1 MVMVLAHRHSPPNC
15 GNFGSGSRWRWV
27 VSSVMSSALLAC
39 SWTADLRAHDHTD
52 GTSHETATATTE
64 NTALERFT
72 NDVTY
77 LASDELGGRDT
88 FSPGAEMAAQYIIQD
103 FKKYGLK
110 SGVADGSFRQP
121 FQIELGQNLNS
132 ATAFLGFYGGEQQL
146 TMRLDEHYKP
156 QLVGGSGSVAGE
168 LVFVGYGIDD
178 PEHNFQEYAGVDVTG
193 KVVVMLRRQPVFEIE
208 DSPYSGD
215 EVVEQAY
222 IRSKVAAAK
231 DRGAVGIVFVNDIRT
246 APSGEDATLEN
257 SSAFGDRELGLPF
270 VMISQAAF
278 NQLLQA
284 FPLKDKDGNPVT
296 DLTTA
301 SKLIDSN
308 AAPLSQAM
316 SGSAKY
322 SATFEDQKGWGYNIV
337 GVVEGEGPL
346 ANETIVVGGHYDHI
360 GIGSFG
366 SRAPGR
372 FGEVHNGADDN
383 ATGTAAVME
392 LARRFAQATKKPARR
407 MVFIAFSAEERGL
420 LGAYHYCENPIFPLS
435 STVAMINFDMIGYL
449 RNDKLVIYGTG
460 TSSVFDPVAEQANAE
475 AKLQLDKIAAGFA
488 GSDHLPFQQKGIPAV
503 FFHTG
508 LTPVYHTPDDK
519 TELLDMAGGVRV
531 IDYTEKFLD
540 QLLATEKI
548 EFQGGSGER
557 RARPAYLGAQMD
569 FENIT
574 EQGLTIREVTAGSP
588 AEQAGMKAGDVITQ
602 IDDKP
607 MRSREDMTNFLREK
621 QPADKVTIKLV
632 REGGEQVFEVI
643 LGQGGRR
650 RATERN

>member
-1 MVMVLAHRHSPPNC
+1 MPITQPTHT
-15 GNFGSGSRWRWV
+15 SRKGPANGFAQR
-27 VSSVMSSALLAC
+27 MRGLLALYILFVATGYC
-39 SWTADLRAHDHTD
+39 TSDVVAHDDENEH
-52 GTSHETATATTE
+52 GGNVVTTPT
-64 NTALERFT
+64 NNSALERFT

-103 FKKYGLK
+103 FQKHGVK
-110 SGVADGSFRQP
+110 SAVADGSFRQP
-121 FQIELGQNLNS
+121 FQIDLGRNLNS
-132 ATAFLGFYGGEQQL
+132 ATAFLGFFAGEQQL
-146 TMRLDEHYKP
+146 TMKLDEHFKP
-156 QLVGGSGSVAGE
+156 QLVGGSGSVAGD

-178 PEHNFQEYAGVDVTG
+178 PDHNFQEYEGVDVAG
-193 KVVVMLRRQPVFEIE
+193 KVLLMLRRQPVFEIE

-222 IRSKVAAAK
+222 IRTKIAAAK
-231 DRGAVGIVFVNDIRT
+231 ERGAVGIVFVNDIRT
-246 APSGEDATLEN
+246 APSGTEAALEN
-257 SSAFGDRELGLPF
+257 SAAFGDRELGLPLA
-270 VMISQAAF
+270 MISQAAC

-284 FPLKDKDGNPVT
+284 FPLKDKDGNPIS
-296 DLTTA
+296 DLLTA
-301 SKLIDSN
+301 SKLIDSS

-316 SGSAKY
+316 SVSAKY
-322 SATFEDQKGWGYNIV
+322 AATFEDQKGWGYNIV

-366 SRAPGR
+366 SREPGR
-372 FGEVHNGADDN
+372 FGEIHNGADDN

-392 LARRFAQATKKPARR
+392 LARRYAQADKKPARR

-420 LGAYHYCENPIFPLS
+420 LGAYHYCENPVYPLA
-435 STVAMINFDMIGYL
+435 STVAMINFDMIGWL

-460 TSSVFDPVAEQANAE
+460 TSSVFDPVADQANVE
-475 AKLQLDKIAAGFA
+475 AKLQLDKITAGFA

-508 LTPVYHTPDDK
+508 LTPVYHTPDDE
-519 TELLDMAGGVRV
+519 TAALDLPGGVRV

-548 EFQGGSGER
+548 EFQSGGGAER

-574 EQGLTIREVTAGSP
+574 EQGLTIREVTEGSP
-588 AEQAGMKAGDVITQ
+588 AQQAGLKAGDIITQ
-602 IDDKP
+602 IDDKV
-607 MRSREDMTNFLREK
+607 MRSREDLTGFLSGK
-621 QPADKVTIKLV
+621 QPADKVAIKFL
-632 REGGEQVFEVI
+632 RDGGEQVLEVI

-650 RATERN
+650 RQQQNN

>member
-1 MVMVLAHRHSPPNC
+1 MPITEPCVIQPLQHRRPTVLCQALAFAMLAVGLVASTYAHESARSNDHDP
-15 GNFGSGSRWRWV
+15 V
-27 VSSVMSSALLAC
+27 V
-39 SWTADLRAHDHTD
+39 
-52 GTSHETATATTE
+52 EPTE
-64 NTALERFT
+64 NPTLERFT

-103 FKKYGLK
+103 FKKHGVK
-110 SGVADGSFRQP
+110 SAVTDGSYRQP
-121 FQIELGQNLNS
+121 FPIDLGRNLDS
-132 ATAFLGFYGGEQQL
+132 ATAFLGFFSTSERL
-146 TMRLDEHYKP
+146 TMKLDEDFKP
-156 QLVGGSGSVAGE
+156 QLVGGSGTVAGD

-178 PEHNFQEYAGVDVTG
+178 PDHNFQEYEDVDVSG
-193 KVVVMLRRQPVFEIE
+193 KVLVMLRRQPVFDVE

-215 EVVEQAY
+215 DVVEQAY
-222 IRSKVAAAK
+222 IRSKVAAAM

-246 APSGEDATLEN
+246 APSGTETTLEN
-257 SSAFGDRELGLPF
+257 SAAFGDRELGLPL
-270 VMISQAAF
+270 VMISQAAC
-278 NQLLQA
+278 NQLLQT
-284 FPLKDKDGNPVT
+284 FPLKDKAGNPVT
-296 DLTTA
+296 DLLTA
-301 SKLIDSN
+301 SRLIDSS

-316 SGSAKY
+316 SASAKY
-322 SATFEDQKGWGYNIV
+322 SATFADQKGWGYNIV

-366 SRAPGR
+366 SRTPGR

-392 LARRFAQATKKPARR
+392 LARRYAQAEKKPARR

-420 LGAYHYCENPIFPLS
+420 LGAYHYCENPIYPLS
-435 STVAMINFDMIGYL
+435 STVAMVNFDMIGWL

-460 TSSVFDPVAEQANAE
+460 TSSVFDPAADQANEE

-519 TELLDMAGGVRV
+519 TEALDLAGGVRV
-531 IDYTEKFLD
+531 IDYTEKFID
-540 QLLATEKI
+540 QLLAIEKI
-548 EFQGGSGER
+548 EFQGGAPR
-557 RARPAYLGAQMD
+557 RTRPAYLGTQMD

-574 EQGLTIREVTAGSP
+574 EQGLTIREVTEGSP
-588 AEQAGMKAGDVITQ
+588 AQQAGLKSGDIITQ
-602 IDDKP
+602 IDDQA
-607 MRSREDMTNFLREK
+607 MRSREDLTSFLLDK
-621 QPADKVTIKLV
+621 QPADKVAIKFL
-632 REGGEQVFEVI
+632 RDGSEQVLEVI

-650 RATERN
+650 R

>member
-1 MVMVLAHRHSPPNC
+1 MLRGTVLTYGLWMVFGITSSC
-15 GNFGSGSRWRWV
+15 GLVNG
-27 VSSVMSSALLAC
+27 
-39 SWTADLRAHDHTD
+39 HDHD
-52 GTSHETATATTE
+52 EVVGPDSANAEVE
-64 NTALERFT
+64 KPSALERFT

-88 FSPGAEMAAQYIIQD
+88 FSPGAELAAQYIIED
-103 FKKYGLK
+103 FKKHGVK
-110 SGVADGSFRQP
+110 SAIVDGSYRQP
-121 FQIELGQNLNS
+121 FQIDLGRNLNS
-132 ATAFLGFYGGEQQL
+132 ATAFLGFFSGDQRL
-146 TMRLDEHYKP
+146 TMQLDAQYKP
-156 QLVGGSGSVAGE
+156 QLVGGTGTVAGE

-178 PEHNFQEYAGVDVTG
+178 PEHQFQEYEGVDVSG
-193 KVVVMLRRQPVFEIE
+193 KVLLMLRRQPVFEVE
-208 DSPYSGD
+208 DSPYGGD

-222 IRSKVAAAK
+222 IRSKVAAAQ

-246 APSGEDATLEN
+246 APSGTDATLEN
-257 SSAFGDRELGLPF
+257 SAAFGDRELGLPL
-270 VMISQAAF
+270 VMISQAAC
-278 NQLLQA
+278 NQLLQT
-284 FPLKDKDGNPVT
+284 FPLKDKEGNAIT
-296 DLTTA
+296 DLLTV
-301 SKLIDSN
+301 SKLIDSS

-316 SGSAKY
+316 SASVKY

-392 LARRFAQATKKPARR
+392 LARRYAQAEKKPARR

-420 LGAYHYCENPIFPLS
+420 LGAYHYCENPIYPLS
-435 STVAMINFDMIGYL
+435 STVAMINFDMIGWL

-460 TSSVFDPVAEQANAE
+460 TSSVFDGVADQANGE

-508 LTPVYHTPDDK
+508 LTPVYHTPDD
-519 TELLDMAGGVRV
+519 TTDQLDLPGGVRV

-540 QLLATEKI
+540 QLLSIEKI
-548 EFQGGSGER
+548 EFQGGGGATR
-557 RARPAYLGAQMD
+557 RTRPAYLGAQMD

-574 EQGLTIREVTAGSP
+574 EQGLTIREVTEGSP
-588 AEQAGMKAGDVITQ
+588 AQQAGIKAGDIITQ
-602 IDDKP
+602 MDDQA
-607 MRSREDMTNFLREK
+607 MRSREDMTSFLQGK
-621 QPADKVTIKLV
+621 QPADKVSIKFL
-632 REGGEQVFEVI
+632 RDGSEQIIEVI

-650 RATERN
+650 R

>member
-1 MVMVLAHRHSPPNC
+1 
-15 GNFGSGSRWRWV
+15 
-27 VSSVMSSALLAC
+27 
-39 SWTADLRAHDHTD
+39 
-52 GTSHETATATTE
+52 
-64 NTALERFT
+64 
-72 NDVTY
+72 
-77 LASDELGGRDT
+77 
-88 FSPGAEMAAQYIIQD
+88 
-103 FKKYGLK
+103 
-110 SGVADGSFRQP
+110 
-121 FQIELGQNLNS
+121 
-132 ATAFLGFYGGEQQL
+132 
-146 TMRLDEHYKP
+146 
-156 QLVGGSGSVAGE
+156 

-178 PEHNFQEYAGVDVTG
+178 PDHNFQEYEGVDVSG
-193 KVVVMLRRQPVFEIE
+193 KVVLMLRRQPVFEIE
-208 DSPYSGD
+208 DSPYAGD
-215 EVVEQAY
+215 EVVEQAF

-246 APSGEDATLEN
+246 APSGTEATLEN
-257 SSAFGDRELGLPF
+257 TAAFGDRELGLPF
-270 VMISQAAF
+270 VMISQAAC
-278 NQLLQA
+278 NQLLEA
-284 FPLKDKDGNPVT
+284 FPLKDKDGNPVK
-296 DLTTA
+296 DLLTA
-301 SKLIDSN
+301 SKLIDSS

-316 SGSAKY
+316 AASAKY

-392 LARRFAQATKKPARR
+392 LARRYAQAGKKPARR

-420 LGAYHYCENPIFPLS
+420 LGAYHYCENPIYPLA
-435 STVAMINFDMIGYL
+435 STVAMINFDMIGWL

-460 TSSVFDPVAEQANAE
+460 TSSVFDAVADQANTE

-519 TELLDMAGGVRV
+519 TEALDMAGGVRV

-548 EFQGGSGER
+548 EFQGGGAQR
-557 RARPAYLGAQMD
+557 RTRPAYLGAQMD

-588 AEQAGMKAGDVITQ
+588 AEQAGLKPGDIITQ
-602 IDDKP
+602 IDDKA
-607 MRSREDMTNFLREK
+607 MRSRDDMTSFLREK
-621 QPADKVTIKLV
+621 QPADKVAIKFL
-632 REGGEQVFEVI
+632 RDGGEQVMEVI

-650 RATERN
+650 RQSESN

>member
-1 MVMVLAHRHSPPNC
+1 MVKVLA
-15 GNFGSGSRWRWV
+15 RWCSQRV
-27 VSSVMSSALLAC
+27 VSFLMSSALLAC
-39 SWTADLRAHDHTD
+39 SWTSDLRAHDQADGKTD
-52 GTSHETATATTE
+52 EAAGETATAE
-64 NTALERFT
+64 NTALDRFT

-110 SGVADGSFRQP
+110 SGVADGSYRQP
-121 FQIELGQNLNS
+121 FEIDLGRNLNP
-132 ATAFLGFYGGEQQL
+132 ATAFLGFFGGEQQI
-146 TMRLDEHYKP
+146 TMTLDEHYKP
-156 QLVGGSGSVAGE
+156 QSIGGSGSAGGE

-178 PEHNFQEYAGVDVTG
+178 PKHQFEEYAGVDVSS
-193 KVVVMLRRQPVFEIE
+193 KIVVMLRRQPVFEIE
-208 DSPYSGD
+208 GSPYNG
-215 EVVEQAY
+215 EEIVEQAY

-246 APSGEDATLEN
+246 SPSGDDATLEN
-257 SSAFGDRELGLPF
+257 SAAFGDRELGLPF

-284 FPLKDKDGNPVT
+284 FPLKDKDGNSVT

-301 SKLIDSN
+301 SKLIDST

-316 SGSAKY
+316 SAAAKY

-337 GVVEGEGPL
+337 GVVDGAGPL

-360 GIGSFG
+360 GIGSYG
-366 SRAPGR
+366 SRAPDR
-372 FGEVHNGADDN
+372 FGEIHNGADDN

-392 LARRFAQATKKPARR
+392 LARRYAQAPKKPARR

-435 STVAMINFDMIGYL
+435 STVAMINFDMIGWL

-460 TSSVFDPVAEQANAE
+460 TSSVFDAVADQANAE
-475 AKLQLDKIAAGFA
+475 AHLRLDKIAAGFA

-503 FFHTG
+503 FLHTG

-519 TELLDMAGGVRV
+519 AEALDLAGGVRV

-540 QLLATEKI
+540 RLLTTEKI
-548 EFQGGSGER
+548 EFQGGGGQR
-557 RARPAYLGAQMD
+557 RTRPAYLGAQMD

-574 EQGLTIREVTAGSP
+574 EQGLTIRDVTQGSP
-588 AEQAGMKAGDVITQ
+588 AEQAGLKAGDVIAQ
-602 IDDKP
+602 IDDEP
-607 MRSREDMTNFLREK
+607 MRSREDMTNFLRDK
-621 QPADKVTIKLV
+621 QPADKVSIKLI
-632 REGGEQVFEVI
+632 RDGGEQVFDVI

-650 RATERN
+650 RSTER

>member
-1 MVMVLAHRHSPPNC
+1 MPLTHSIISPQER
-15 GNFGSGSRWRWV
+15 FTSYGSARRLRRRIVSRMACV
-27 VSSVMSSALLAC
+27 YVALIGCLG
-39 SWTADLRAHDHTD
+39 TEGFAHDGANGRD
-52 GTSHETATATTE
+52 NGRVAE
-64 NTALERFT
+64 NSALERFT

-88 FSPGAEMAAQYIIQD
+88 FSPGAEKAAQYIIQD
-103 FKKYGLK
+103 FQKHGLK
-110 SGVADGSFRQP
+110 SAVSDGSFRQP
-121 FQIELGQNLNS
+121 FQIDLGRSLNS
-132 ATAFLGFYGGEQQL
+132 ATTFLGFFGGDQQL
-146 TMRLDEHYKP
+146 TMKLDEHYKP
-156 QLVGGSGSVAGE
+156 QLVGGSGSVAGD

-178 PEHNFQEYAGVDVTG
+178 PDHNFQEYEGIDVSG
-193 KVVVMLRRQPVFEIE
+193 KVLLMLRRQPVFEIE

-222 IRSKVAAAK
+222 IRSKVAAAM

-246 APSGEDATLEN
+246 APSGTETTLEN
-257 SSAFGDRELGLPF
+257 SAAFGDRELGLPL
-270 VMISQAAF
+270 VMISQAAC
-278 NQLLQA
+278 NQLLQV
-284 FPLKDKDGNPVT
+284 FPLKDKAGNSVT
-296 DLTTA
+296 DLLTA
-301 SKLIDSN
+301 SMLIDSS

-316 SGSAKY
+316 TASAKY
-322 SATFEDQKGWGYNIV
+322 SAAFEDKKGWGYNIV

-372 FGEVHNGADDN
+372 FGEIHNGADDN

-392 LARRFAQATKKPARR
+392 LARRYAQAEKKPARR

-420 LGAYHYCENPIFPLS
+420 LGAYHYCENPIYPLS
-435 STVAMINFDMIGYL
+435 STVAMINFDMIGWL

-460 TSSVFDPVAEQANAE
+460 TSSVFDAVADQANDV

-519 TELLDMAGGVRV
+519 TEALDMAGGVRV

-540 QLLATEKI
+540 QLLTIEKI
-548 EFQGGSGER
+548 EYQSGGGAQR
-557 RARPAYLGAQMD
+557 RTRPAYLGAQMD

-588 AEQAGMKAGDVITQ
+588 AQEAGFQAGDIITQ

-607 MRSREDMTNFLREK
+607 MRSRDDLTSFLSAK
-621 QPADKVTIKLV
+621 QPADKIVIKFL
-632 REGGEQVFEVI
+632 RDGGEQVLEVI

-650 RATERN
+650 RQPANN